1 MNTVNETEVEHS
13 EKTEE
18 KKGNLL
24 ELHLMMTR
32 SVNFALWQNGRPVIY
47 NIVLNNQSSE
57 PIEKIEIK
65 ITSVPELFIPFSQ
78 NIEFIPA
85 GSSFTLR
92 NPEIALNGEF
102 LAALT
107 EKIKCCLNIE
117 VLSDGQTI
125 LTKQEEITALAY
137 DEWHGSSVYPELLAA
152 FVTPNHPEIVK
163 LAARTA
169 ELLGEWTG
177 DPSLDG
183 YLSKDP
189 NRVLKQVA
197 AVYAALQEQNI
208 VYSVPPASF
217 ESTGQRIRLCD
228 AVIQQ
233 KMGTCLDLTLLY
245 ASVLEAIG
253 LHPIL
258 LLKSDHAFLGVWLE
272 ELSLPEA
279 VSDDPSVITKRL
291 AEGIN
296 EIAVVECTHIRAGVN
311 ISFDE
316 SSQTAEKNLDDVIL
330 IIDVARARSGGV
342 RPIPNRIK
350 TDEGWKIERPELP
363 ADKLTAAP
371 KEVMGAIDVST
382 LPDTLTTRKLQW
394 ERKLLDLGLRNS
406 LINLRRSK
414 TLVPLMTSSL
424 DNLEDALSDRKDF
437 SILPRPA
444 DWKTNGELDFSN
456 LHHLEGFETV
466 IKSEFQNHR
475 LRSSYTE
482 AELTRSIKE
491 LYRSSKHALEENGAN
506 ALYLALGLLKWY
518 ETPKSTKE
526 RYAPIL
532 LIPVEMV
539 RKSAAEGYIIRLRDD
554 DPQMNITILE
564 KLKQD
569 FGITVGGLDPLPQDE
584 HGIDTRMVF
593 TIMRKAIMSQKN
605 WDILESAYLGI
616 FSFSQF
622 VMWNDLKNR
631 SDDLAR
637 NKIVQSLMEG
647 RLTWQ
652 AEEMEIGKRVPEDN
666 VFLPLPADASQLYAI
681 EAATKGESFVL
692 HGPPGTGKSQTIT
705 TLIANALAHGRT
717 VLFVAEKM
725 AALEVVQ
732 KRLEKIGLGAFC
744 LELHSNKSKKKDVL
758 EQLRRASEVTKEK
771 SAEEYAE
778 RAEQISVLR
787 AELDDYA
794 NALHKKLRCGKD
806 TYEIINEYEKFSGA
820 PDIEPF
826 SSEFAD
832 SMTSLSLADRLTI
845 VQRLAAAAIS
855 VGQIENNPLL
865 PIRAEVYSQQLKIDI
880 PKKAAEYMQ
889 SVKTVL
895 KPLEQLSDMFEISS
909 DDFQSALRLARL
921 SMESVNWFDMP
932 MQWAK
937 EENIYTLLAGVKD
950 MCSRHLKLRAKKAEM
965 LKSWKPDYLSL
976 DGTALLEEYREASS
990 KWLIPKAIGI
1000 NAVLKK
1006 ISSYALK
1013 PVTKDDIEGC
1023 LTALAEFKKEEKEAS
1038 RLYDRY
1044 GYTLAMYDMGE
1055 GTDWSKVFDITEKA
1069 LLSAEALAKISGGE
1083 SFRTNYCGNVIYTP
1097 VINELNGAWSDFI
1110 EKRFGFYELL
1120 DINADE
1126 RNVPIAEEIDFCE
1139 NILNHI
1145 DEMKE
1150 WMTWNGICKEAE
1162 NAGLSNVVNGLKNGL
1177 SPHDAESAY
1186 RKAAAKILA
1195 IRAIDSEPALNRF
1208 SGALFNEKIEQ
1219 FSQLDKQLTKL
1230 TQEEIF
1236 CRLAAKIPSFAQ
1248 EAAKSSEL
1256 GILQK
1261 AIRSGGR
1268 GVSIRKLFE
1277 QIPNMLPRLCPCML
1291 MSPISAAQYLD
1302 PNREPF
1308 DIVVF
1313 DEASQL
1319 QTCKAIGALARG
1331 NNAVIVGDPK
1341 QMPPTSFFSSNQID
1355 EDNLDIEDLESI
1367 LDDCLA
1373 LNMPQTHLLWHYRS
1387 RHESLIAFSNNRFYE
1402 NKLYTFP
1409 SVNDREAKVRLVHV
1423 DGIFE
1428 RGKGRCN
1435 RAEAEA
1441 VVEDLKRRSHDKNM
1455 SELSVGVVT
1464 FNINQQ
1470 NLIDDLLTEACK
1482 TDPVLEAWAYSSK
1495 EPLFIK
1501 NLENVQGDER
1511 DVILFS
1517 VGYGPDEE
1525 GRVSMNFGPLNRDGG
1540 WRRLNVAVSR
1550 ARCEMTV
1557 YSTLTP
1563 DMINLSRTSAE
1574 GVAALRAFLE
1584 YASGKNLGED
1594 ENTVKFK
1601 KADVSGIADTIC
1613 RALAEKGYSSEKM
1626 VGHSEYRIDIG
1637 IVDPDDPEKY
1647 ILGILLD
1654 GAGYGSSKTTRDREL
1669 AQISILEGLGWR
1681 IMRVWSMDW
1690 WDNSQ
1695 KELSRIFA
1703 ELDRIRNLAEAAAG
1717 EGESLI

>member
-1 MNTVNETEVEHS
+1 
-13 EKTEE
+13 
-18 KKGNLL
+18 
-24 ELHLMMTR
+24 
-32 SVNFALWQNGRPVIY
+32 
-47 NIVLNNQSSE
+47 
-57 PIEKIEIK
+57 
-65 ITSVPELFIPFSQ
+65 
-78 NIEFIPA
+78 
-85 GSSFTLR
+85 
-92 NPEIALNGEF
+92 
-102 LAALT
+102 
-107 EKIKCCLNIE
+107 
-117 VLSDGQTI
+117 
-125 LTKQEEITALAY
+125 
-137 DEWHGSSVYPELLAA
+137 
-152 FVTPNHPEIVK
+152 
-163 LAARTA
+163 
-169 ELLGEWTG
+169 
-177 DPSLDG
+177 
-183 YLSKDP
+183 
-189 NRVLKQVA
+189 
-197 AVYAALQEQNI
+197 
-208 VYSVPPASF
+208 
-217 ESTGQRIRLCD
+217 
-228 AVIQQ
+228 
-233 KMGTCLDLTLLY
+233 
-245 ASVLEAIG
+245 
-253 LHPIL
+253 
-258 LLKSDHAFLGVWLE
+258 
-272 ELSLPEA
+272 
-279 VSDDPSVITKRL
+279 
-291 AEGIN
+291 
-296 EIAVVECTHIRAGVN
+296 
-311 ISFDE
+311 
-316 SSQTAEKNLDDVIL
+316 
-330 IIDVARARSGGV
+330 
-342 RPIPNRIK
+342 
-350 TDEGWKIERPELP
+350 
-363 ADKLTAAP
+363 
-371 KEVMGAIDVST
+371 
-382 LPDTLTTRKLQW
+382 
-394 ERKLLDLGLRNS
+394 
-406 LINLRRSK
+406 
-414 TLVPLMTSSL
+414 
-424 DNLEDALSDRKDF
+424 
-437 SILPRPA
+437 
-444 DWKTNGELDFSN
+444 
-456 LHHLEGFETV
+456 
-466 IKSEFQNHR
+466 
-475 LRSSYTE
+475 
-482 AELTRSIKE
+482 
-491 LYRSSKHALEENGAN
+491 
-506 ALYLALGLLKWY
+506 
-518 ETPKSTKE
+518 
-526 RYAPIL
+526 
-532 LIPVEMV
+532 
-539 RKSAAEGYIIRLRDD
+539 
-554 DPQMNITILE
+554 
-564 KLKQD
+564 
-569 FGITVGGLDPLPQDE
+569 
-584 HGIDTRMVF
+584 
-593 TIMRKAIMSQKN
+593 
-605 WDILESAYLGI
+605 
-616 FSFSQF
+616 
-622 VMWNDLKNR
+622 
-631 SDDLAR
+631 
-637 NKIVQSLMEG
+637 
-647 RLTWQ
+647 
-652 AEEMEIGKRVPEDN
+652 
-666 VFLPLPADASQLYAI
+666 
-681 EAATKGESFVL
+681 
-692 HGPPGTGKSQTIT
+692 
-705 TLIANALAHGRT
+705 
-717 VLFVAEKM
+717 
-725 AALEVVQ
+725 
-732 KRLEKIGLGAFC
+732 
-744 LELHSNKSKKKDVL
+744 
-758 EQLRRASEVTKEK
+758 
-771 SAEEYAE
+771 
-778 RAEQISVLR
+778 
-787 AELDDYA
+787 
-794 NALHKKLRCGKD
+794 
-806 TYEIINEYEKFSGA
+806 
-820 PDIEPF
+820 
-826 SSEFAD
+826 
-832 SMTSLSLADRLTI
+832 
-845 VQRLAAAAIS
+845 
-855 VGQIENNPLL
+855 
-865 PIRAEVYSQQLKIDI
+865 
-880 PKKAAEYMQ
+880 
-889 SVKTVL
+889 
-895 KPLEQLSDMFEISS
+895 
-909 DDFQSALRLARL
+909 
-921 SMESVNWFDMP
+921 
-932 MQWAK
+932 
-937 EENIYTLLAGVKD
+937 
-950 MCSRHLKLRAKKAEM
+950 
-965 LKSWKPDYLSL
+965 
-976 DGTALLEEYREASS
+976 
-990 KWLIPKAIGI
+990 
-1000 NAVLKK
+1000 
-1006 ISSYALK
+1006 
-1013 PVTKDDIEGC
+1013 
-1023 LTALAEFKKEEKEAS
+1023 
-1038 RLYDRY
+1038 
-1044 GYTLAMYDMGE
+1044 
-1055 GTDWSKVFDITEKA
+1055 
-1069 LLSAEALAKISGGE
+1069 
-1083 SFRTNYCGNVIYTP
+1083 
-1097 VINELNGAWSDFI
+1097 
-1110 EKRFGFYELL
+1110 
-1120 DINADE
+1120 
-1126 RNVPIAEEIDFCE
+1126 
-1139 NILNHI
+1139 
-1145 DEMKE
+1145 
-1150 WMTWNGICKEAE
+1150 
-1162 NAGLSNVVNGLKNGL
+1162 
-1177 SPHDAESAY
+1177 
-1186 RKAAAKILA
+1186 
-1195 IRAIDSEPALNRF
+1195 ALNRF